1 MKATIRLGR
10 IAGVDVGIHWTVGL
24 IVVLAAWALGASALP
39 ELVEDQS
46 GLAYAVAGVLGA
58 LGLMGSILAHELSHA
73 AVAVRDGVEVER
85 ITLWMLGG
93 VAELGGHARTP
104 QSELRIALA
113 GPLMSVSIAIAS
125 MMLAVFTASLGA
137 PDLVPA
143 TLAWLSFVNG
153 MLAVF
158 NMLPGAPLD
167 GGRVL
172 AALLWR
178 RSGDEQLSRW
188 RSAKAG
194 GVLGQVLV
202 VTGLVILAAFG
213 RADGL
218 WLILIGWFVITSAK
232 AEETAAEMTNAFGD
246 LRVSDV
252 MSTDLVTADGRRTV
266 ADFVEHDVAATH
278 VGTFPLVRPD
288 GAPVGLVTLRQIR
301 LLPADRWATT
311 TLNQVAT
318 PTADMT
324 TARAN
329 DRLLD
334 ALAGARSADGRI
346 VVVDVAGRLVG
357 LVTPSDVTNAFDRLS
372 LLHPTPGSH
381 RPR

>member
-39 ELVEDQS
+39 ELVEDQT

-58 LGLMGSILAHELSHA
+58 IGLMGSILAHELSHA

-104 QSELRIALA
+104 ESELRIALA
-113 GPLMSVSIAIAS
+113 GPVMSVSIAIAS

-143 TLAWLSFVNG
+143 TLAWLSFVNA

-172 AALLWR
+172 AAILWR

-188 RSAKAG
+188 RSARAG

-202 VTGLVILAAFG
+202 VAGLVMLAAFG
-213 RADGL
+213 RPDGL
-218 WLILIGWFVITSAK
+218 WLVLIGWFVITSAK
-232 AEETAAEMTNAFGD
+232 AEENAAEMTNAFGD
-246 LRVSDV
+246 LRVSWIGD
-252 MSTDLVTADGRRTV
+252 V
-266 ADFVEHDVAATH
+266 ADRELAVT
-278 VGTFPLVRPD
+278 
-288 GAPVGLVTLRQIR
+288 GADIYEG
-301 LLPADRWATT
+301 
-311 TLNQVAT
+311 
-318 PTADMT
+318 
-324 TARAN
+324 
-329 DRLLD
+329 
-334 ALAGARSADGRI
+334 
-346 VVVDVAGRLVG
+346 
-357 LVTPSDVTNAFDRLS
+357 
-372 LLHPTPGSH
+372 
-381 RPR
+381 